1 MILINWLK
9 RIRAG
14 SGFCGFSA
22 SSWNKVCNVLE
33 TIEGIGC
40 TINKTH
46 SGNGWTVV
54 VDGKSSDAPYP
65 EGLTPGGG
73 GDVPQW
79 GCSVVSGEASSSLRV
94 RSGSLGWGGAH
105 VAVWPSGDAVSRAV
119 YGDIALAVPVGETW
133 FVVWYTTAAPVPIA
147 ACPKNPTQTTE
158 PCAECDGCTVG
169 EPGDPA
175 SFVPDRGNV
184 VIVSTL
190 DRQTEWTDMRV
201 LATVECT
208 AEGVYRVVQ
217 IQTAEIAVN
226 AIVYPGESGEGEA
239 PTCGHPGNDLD
250 DDHPGDSWGIGSE
263 GSYYTPGGTGHP
275 GDDEGENGATPECG
289 SESTEFD
296 PFGD

>member
-1 MILINWLK
+1 MLENEMQFRMDLEKLK
-9 RIRAG
+9 AQVAEYERRLEDQEDVGDPPLAVEAG
-14 SGFCGFSA
+14 SGIEVQAVAGAWRVSA
-22 SSWNKVCNVLE
+22 TAATAE
-33 TIEGIGC
+33 
-40 TINKTH
+40 
-46 SGNGWTVV
+46 
-54 VDGKSSDAPYP
+54 SD
-65 EGLTPGGG
+65 
-73 GDVPQW
+73 PQW
-79 GCSVVSGEASSSLRV
+79 GCSVVASGASYALRV

-184 VIVSTL
+184 GIVSTL
-190 DRQTEWTDMRV
+190 DRQAEWTDMRV

-208 AEGVYRVVQ
+208 AEGVYKVVQ

-239 PTCGHPGNDLD
+239 PADEDTPDPEACAAADAVGNFPSDVDDAEGPDDPEDPEDPEGPGGGGGND
-250 DDHPGDSWGIGSE
+250 HEFPSK
-263 GSYYTPGGTGHP
+263 TGP
-275 GDDEGENGATPECG
+275 CW
-289 SESTEFD
+289 
-296 PFGD
+296 

>member
-1 MILINWLK
+1 MTMGALVSNSTAAWIK
-9 RIRAG
+9 RQMATG
-14 SGFCGFSA
+14 
-22 SSWNKVCNVLE
+22 
-33 TIEGIGC
+33 
-40 TINKTH
+40 
-46 SGNGWTVV
+46 
-54 VDGKSSDAPYP
+54 
-65 EGLTPGGG
+65 TPPRQTRLVRPPRG
-73 GDVPQW
+73 GDGDGSVPQW
-79 GCSVVSGEASSSLRV
+79 GCSVVASGASYALRV

-133 FVVWYTTAAPVPIA
+133 FVVWYTTAAPVPLA

-184 VIVSTL
+184 GIVQTL
-190 DRQTEWTDMRV
+190 ERQADWTDMRV

-250 DDHPGDSWGIGSE
+250 DDHPGDGGGSGAG
-263 GSYYTPGGTGHP
+263 GSFYTPGGTGHP
-275 GDDEGENGATPECG
+275 GDDEGGNGATPECG

>member
-1 MILINWLK
+1 MTMGALVGSTTAAWL
-9 RIRAG
+9 RRQMATG
-14 SGFCGFSA
+14 
-22 SSWNKVCNVLE
+22 
-33 TIEGIGC
+33 
-40 TINKTH
+40 
-46 SGNGWTVV
+46 
-54 VDGKSSDAPYP
+54 
-65 EGLTPGGG
+65 TPPRQTRLVRPPRG
-73 GDVPQW
+73 GDGDDSVPQW
-79 GCSVVSGEASSSLRV
+79 GCSVVASGASYALRV

-119 YGDIALAVPVGETW
+119 YGDIPLTVPVGETW
-133 FVVWYTTAAPVPIA
+133 FVVWYTTAAPVPMA

-175 SFVPDRGNV
+175 SFKPDRGNV
-184 VIVSTL
+184 GIVQTL
-190 DRQTEWTDMRV
+190 ERQAEWTDMRV

-250 DDHPGDSWGIGSE
+250 DDHPGDDGGSGAG
-263 GSYYTPGGTGHP
+263 GSYYTPGGGTGHP
-275 GDDEGENGATPECG
+275 GDDEGDDGATPECG
-289 SESTEFD
+289 GEATELD
-296 PFGD
+296 PFAD